1 LRAVV
6 PLVDNGALFEHSPE
20 PLGDDP
26 LNSLLALSRAID
38 ALNERVGRTVLW
50 LVLASTLISAGNAAV
65 RKAFSMSSNALLE
78 IQWYLYAAVFV
89 LAAGYTLLNNEHV
102 RIDVLSGRLS
112 PRGRAVIDILGAIF
126 FLLPFVVL
134 IVVLSWQFFWNGF
147 VSGEMSS
154 NAGGLIRWPVY
165 LIMPVGFTLLGLQGV
180 SETIKRIAFLAGRA
194 ADPTAREPEPS
205 AEEALAK
212 FVREQQADDGA
223 PRSSNGTR

>member
-1 LRAVV
+1 M
-6 PLVDNGALFEHSPE
+6 
-20 PLGDDP
+20 
-26 LNSLLALSRAID
+26 NSLLAFSRAID
-38 ALNERVGRTVLW
+38 ALNDRVGRVVLW

-112 PRGRAVIDILGAIF
+112 PRGRAVIDILGTIF

-134 IVVLSWQFFWNGF
+134 IVILSWQFFWNGF

-165 LIMPVGFTLLGLQGV
+165 LVVPVGFTLLGLQGV
-180 SETIKRIAFLAGRA
+180 SEAIKRIAFLAGRGP
-194 ADPTAREPEPS
+194 DPTARPPEPS
-205 AEEALAK
+205 AEEELAA
-212 FVREQQADDGA
+212 FMREQQRNESTAGEPA
-223 PRSSNGTR
+223 PPQASPPTRPQ